1 MRERRSVSLAVGVG
15 LAAAWVA
22 ACAAPVAPSGTLDD
36 LVVLREQAEQ
46 AEQAEQVEQVVAI
59 SREIVRRR
67 LEQHAVTPDAATSE
81 AVARAW
87 FDLAEA
93 QVAAYDRVSARSSY
107 LDAIDA
113 IDKSVV
119 PSEPIDSRAY
129 TQLALLDRTQPDAL
143 AHASRGVGILERR
156 YDARHIEIVDARIAV
171 SDVLWVLQSVVDA
184 HAELLRALED
194 ARVLVGEDHVAT
206 AEAYYRLAAGN
217 DALRRQKEAEALY
230 RAAIGVL
237 ERLEERGTPGD
248 SERRSEVHAVFADF
262 YRRQRR
268 VDDAAVQRALAAE
281 YSGWTNKQVRTK
293 SVPPMYPPGAK
304 EKKIE
309 GWVEVVFTISSRGET
324 EDVHVVEASPDGIF
338 DRAALWAVE
347 HWRYEAGLR
356 NGHAAAQ
363 RGVRARLR
371 FTRDD

>member
-1 MRERRSVSLAVGVG
+1 MRERRFVSLAVGVG

-22 ACAAPVAPSGTLDD
+22 ACAAPVAPTGTLDE
-36 LVVLREQAEQ
+36 LSVLLEQVK
-46 AEQAEQVEQVVAI
+46 QAEQVEQVVAI
-59 SREIVRRR
+59 SGEILRRQ
-67 LEQHAVTPDAATSE
+67 LEEHAVTPDAATGE

-93 QVAAYDRVSARSSY
+93 QVAAYDRSSARPSY
-107 LDAIDA
+107 LEAIAAIDEG
-113 IDKSVV
+113 IV
-119 PSEPIDSRAY
+119 PSEPVDSRAY
-129 TQLALLDRTQPDAL
+129 TQLALLDRTHPDAL

-156 YDARHIEIVDARIAV
+156 YDARHIEIVEARIAV
-171 SDVLWVLQSVVDA
+171 ADVLWVLQAIVDA
-184 HAELLRALED
+184 HSELLRALKD
-194 ARVLVGEDHVAT
+194 ARALVGEDHVAT

-217 DALRRQKEAEALY
+217 DALRREKEAEVLY
-230 RAAIGVL
+230 LAAIGVL

-248 SERRSEVHAVFADF
+248 SERRSEVHAVVADF

-268 VDDAAVQRALAAE
+268 RDDAAAQSALAAE
-281 YSGWTNKQVRTK
+281 YSAWTHKQVRTK
-293 SVPPMYPPGAK
+293 NVSPVYPPGAK

-309 GWVEVVFTISSRGET
+309 GWVEVVFTVSSRGTT

-338 DRAALWAVE
+338 ERAAIWAVE
-347 HWRYEAGLR
+347 HWRYKPGLR
-356 NGHAAAQ
+356 DGHATEQ